1 VLTHSPRKLARRP
14 APPAARL
21 SGYVRTERDPELEI
35 KRLRHNVHQ
44 LQTALK
50 SQAYETAKKN
60 RLNRERSTGGGTGDE
75 RLDEATLWDLREI
88 SRDVDRNN
96 GLAIGIID
104 RCVENIMGP
113 AGYDL
118 LPKTGS
124 DDLNRSVEDDFLDWL
139 QVADVRGEF
148 TGWELITKVF
158 RAAEVDGDSFMQ
170 WDADANDGDGGLRA
184 FEADRVLSPFKTA
197 GLRGVA
203 TVRGKNLINGIARDG
218 SGRKRWMFVANKT
231 PLSPDVRVDEGQ
243 IIDARTVVHI
253 ADPRRLSQN
262 RAEPR
267 LSPVIRDIDDLDDLI
282 LYERIAAKV
291 VAAQAYFIKT
301 DSPEGA
307 ADAMKSASDSTGA
320 SRIQKVLPGTVNYL
334 GTQEDIAASPT
345 NRPSDNFEAFIK
357 LLNRYVGLPLGLP
370 YELVMMDFSQV
381 NFASSRQ
388 LLNQAQRRW
397 KCQQFRVAK
406 YVSQIFRWWLAQKI
420 ENGHYKKFRKQLNS
434 GQVYR
439 HEWGFPGWPSPNPL
453 QDAQAIATGLEW
465 EFESRTN
472 ANRRQGVS
480 QDDIFDELAREN
492 ARVTP
497 AAAADA
503 PAAAAT
509 NTNDPAAMSRH
520 LLLLTERLADL
531 EATVNA

>member
-1 VLTHSPRKLARRP
+1 MLTHTPRKLATRP
-14 APPAARL
+14 PLPAARL
-21 SGYVRTERDPELEI
+21 SGAVRTSPDAETEI
-35 KRLRHNVHQ
+35 KRLRHNVLQ
-44 LQTALK
+44 LQSALASK
-50 SQAYETAKKN
+50 AYETAKKN

-75 RLDEATLWDLREI
+75 KLDEATLWDLREI

-118 LPKTGS
+118 LPKTQH
-124 DDLNRSVEDDFLDWL
+124 DDLNQLIEEDWIDWL
-139 QVADVRGEF
+139 TVADVRGEF
-148 TGWELITKVF
+148 TGWELISKSF
-158 RAAEVDGDSFMQ
+158 RSAEVDGDSFEQ
-170 WDADANDGDGGLRA
+170 WDAAANNGDGGLRA

-197 GLRGVA
+197 GVRGVA
-203 TVRGKNLINGIARDG
+203 TVRGRKLINGIARDRN
-218 SGRKRWMFVANKT
+218 GRKRWMFVANET
-231 PLSPDVRVDEGQ
+231 PLSPDVRVDQGR
-243 IIDARTVVHI
+243 IIDARTVVQF

-262 RAEPR
+262 RSEPR
-267 LSPVIRDIDDLDDLI
+267 LSPVIRDIDDLDDLL

-301 DSPEGA
+301 ESPEGA
-307 ADAMKSASDSTGA
+307 ADAMKSATDST
-320 SRIQKVLPGTVNYL
+320 STERIQEVLPGTVNYL
-334 GTQEDIAASPT
+334 GLQEDIAASPT
-345 NRPSDNFEAFIK
+345 NRPSDNFEAFVK

-406 YVSQIFRWWLAQKI
+406 YVSQIFRWWLAQRI
-420 ENGHYKKFRKQLNS
+420 ENGHYKKYRKQINS
-434 GQVYR
+434 GTIYR

-465 EFESRTN
+465 QFESRTN

-480 QDDIFDELAREN
+480 QDDIFDELERES

-497 AAAADA
+497 AAAAET
-503 PAAAAT
+503 PADAAT
-509 NTNDPAAMSRH
+509 NPTDPAAMSRH

>member
-1 VLTHSPRKLARRP
+1 MLTHSPRKLARRP
-14 APPAARL
+14 SRPVNRL
-21 SGYVRTERDPELEI
+21 SGATRTTVDPATEI
-35 KRLRHNVHQ
+35 KRLRHNVKQ
-44 LQTALK
+44 LQSALT

-60 RLNRERSTGGGTGDE
+60 RLNRERSTSGGTGDE

-104 RCVENIMGP
+104 RGVENIMGP

-118 LPKTGS
+118 LPKTVN
-124 DDLNRSVEDDFLDWL
+124 DDLNRTVEDDFLDWL

-148 TGWELITKVF
+148 TGWELISKSF
-158 RAAEVDGDSFMQ
+158 RAAEVDGDSFQQ
-170 WDADANDGDGGLRA
+170 WDADANNGDGGLRA
-184 FEADRVLSPFKTA
+184 FEADRVLSPFKTS
-197 GLRGVA
+197 GTRGVA
-203 TVRGKNLINGIARDG
+203 NVRGRNLINGIARDRA
-218 SGRKRWMFVANKT
+218 GRKRWMFVANET
-231 PLSPDVRVDEGQ
+231 PTSPDVRADQGRV
-243 IIDARTVVHI
+243 IDARTVVHFV
-253 ADPRRLSQN
+253 DPRRLSQN

-267 LSPVIRDIDDLDDLI
+267 LSPVIRDIDDLDDLL

-307 ADAMKSASDSTGA
+307 ADAMKSSNDSTSS
-320 SRIQKVLPGTVNYL
+320 SRIQEVLPGTVNYL
-334 GTQEDIAASPT
+334 GLQEDIAASPT
-345 NRPSDNFEAFIK
+345 NRPSDNFEAFVK

-406 YVSQIFRWWLAQKI
+406 YVSQVYGWWLAQRI
-420 ENGHYKKFRKQLNS
+420 ENGHYKKHRKEINS
-434 GQVYR
+434 GLIYR

-465 EFESRTN
+465 SFESRTN
-472 ANRRQGVS
+472 ANRRQGTS
-480 QDDIFDELAREN
+480 QDDIFDELDREN
-492 ARVTP
+492 ARIIP
-497 AAAADA
+497 AAAAETPADA
-503 PAAAAT
+503 DTQP
-509 NTNDPAAMSRH
+509 NDPAAMSRH

-531 EATVNA
+531 EATVHA

>member
-1 VLTHSPRKLARRP
+1 MLTKSPRKLARRP
-14 APPAARL
+14 LPPVARL
-21 SGYVRTERDPELEI
+21 SGAARTTTDNATEI
-35 KRLRHNVHQ
+35 KRLRHNVKQ
-44 LQTALK
+44 LQSALA

-60 RLNRERSTGGGTGDE
+60 RLNRERSTSGGTGDE
-75 RLDEATLWDLREI
+75 RLDESTLWDLREI

-118 LPKTGS
+118 LPKTQNE
-124 DDLNRSVEDDFLDWL
+124 DLNQLIQEDFLDWM
-139 QVADVRGEF
+139 QRADIRGEF
-148 TGWELITKVF
+148 SGWELISKSF
-158 RAAEVDGDSFMQ
+158 RAAEVDGDSFEQ
-170 WDADANDGDGGLRA
+170 WDAEANDGDGALRA

-197 GLRGVA
+197 GRRGVA
-203 TVRGKNLINGIARDG
+203 TVRGAKLINGIARDP
-218 SGRKRWMFVANKT
+218 SGRKRWLFVADET
-231 PLSPDVRVDEGQ
+231 PTSPDVRVDQGRL
-243 IIDARTVVHI
+243 IDARTVVHF

-267 LSPVIRDIDDLDDLI
+267 LSPVIRDIDDLDDLL

-307 ADAMKSASDSTGA
+307 AEALKSTTDST
-320 SRIQKVLPGTVNYL
+320 STERIQEVLPGTINYL

-345 NRPSDNFEAFIK
+345 NRPSDNFEAFVK

-406 YVSQIFRWWLAQKI
+406 YVSQIFRWWLTQRVDQ
-420 ENGHYKKFRKQLNS
+420 GHYKRYRKPINS
-434 GQVYR
+434 GLIYR

-465 EFESRTN
+465 SFESRTN

-480 QDDIFDELAREN
+480 QDDIFDELDREST
-492 ARVTP
+492 RITP
-497 AAAADA
+497 AVAADT
-503 PAAAAT
+503 PADADT
-509 NTNDPAAMSRH
+509 QSDDPAAMSRH

-531 EATVNA
+531 EATINA